1 MTAADKAKGKRL
13 TVEQIASPQRRPKVQ
28 QQTLIGLGL
37 NKIGRRRTLEDTP
50 AVRGMIASIP
60 HLVRVVDDKA

>member
-1 MTAADKAKGKRL
+1 MAAADKAKGKQV
-13 TVEQIASPQRRPKVQ
+13 TVEQFASPQRRPKNQ

-50 AVRGMIASIP
+50 QVRGMINSIP
-60 HLVRVVDDKA
+60 HLVRVVDEKA